1 MCKISSVV
9 SRDVRSPKNSQSLE
23 RTFDHQMYRQFVC
36 SACDLR
42 ISDDNLNDHI
52 KLQTAFASAHSL
64 TDSNYYLH
72 LPLALL
78 ASIPQPPNIL
88 VFLHALPSEYELNT
102 LLRSTLPIEFDK
114 RFERSKEMEDIA
126 ESRLMLFRTWS
137 FKSSRGQ
144 SWCSGGCR

>member
-9 SRDVRSPKNSQSLE
+9 SRDVRSPKNSQRLE
-23 RTFDHQMYRQFVC
+23 RSFDHQMYRQFVR
-36 SACDLR
+36 SACDLC
-42 ISDDNLNDHI
+42 ISDNI

-102 LLRSTLPIEFDK
+102 LLRSTLPIEFNK

-126 ESRLMLFRTWS
+126 ESR
-137 FKSSRGQ
+137 
-144 SWCSGGCR
+144 